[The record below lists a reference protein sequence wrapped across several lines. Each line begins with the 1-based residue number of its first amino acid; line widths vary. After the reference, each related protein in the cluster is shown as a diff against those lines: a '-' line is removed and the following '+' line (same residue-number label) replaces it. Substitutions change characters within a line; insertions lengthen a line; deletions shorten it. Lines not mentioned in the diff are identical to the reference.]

1 MGLELASVLKD
12 MLSLDRVHKL
22 VQLDL
27 GYFASEIFSIEES
40 LIALDD
46 VIDFNCHLPRALK
59 CKRALFFLFRT
70 CKNLIEFSQH
80 FAHEAFL
87 ITVVSLL
94 LHE

>member
-27 GYFASEIFSIEES
+27 GYFAGECFSIEES
-40 LIALDD
+40 LVALDD
-46 VIDFNCHLPRALK
+46 VIDFNCHLPRSLK
-59 CKRALFFLFRT
+59 RKRALLFLFCIRE
-70 CKNLIEFSQH
+70 NLIEFSQH

-87 ITVVSLL
+87 ITVLSLL